1 MPSGKVHFDGTAFVR
16 HLSDIT
22 KAVQKKTPEALRA
35 LAEEVRDG
43 AVARAP
49 IKSGELRE
57 SIRVEMQ
64 PSGRVADIVVGPV
77 YGKGGYN
84 YAIAMHEGHPKV
96 IGGLYELGELSQA
109 YSDGPAHYGKG
120 IGVKF
125 LERAFNAVYRSA
137 MKRLAGDY
145 ADAIRSATR
154 GR

>member
-1 MPSGKVHFDGTAFVR
+1 MPSGKVHFDGSAFVR
-16 HLSDIT
+16 HLADIT
-22 KAVQKKTPEALRA
+22 KAVRQKTPEALRE

-49 IKSGELRE
+49 IKEGGLRE

-109 YSDGPAHYGKG
+109 YSDGPPHYGKG

-137 MKRLAGDY
+137 LKRLADGY
-145 ADAIRSATR
+145 AGAISSAVR